1 MRAFDAEQKF
11 VDRMVFVYSHIKIYP
26 DPICRAQPALSG
38 APDTATSGQPPRDAS
53 PQGMMKSMM
62 ETNGL
67 KVQVCAIYLPGK
79 GADASSLLDGVS
91 AAAPD
96 AMGAEIV
103 APGTTVLS
111 FWETESVRAC
121 IADAGTRPLAPA
133 FVPAAAMQAF
143 DHGGPPPKT
152 SGAESAPIPSR
163 QIKTDHLSPPSGGV
177 KHEPTGNPGYGSR
190 TWRGSMISRQ
200 AERIL
205 RESS

>member
-1 MRAFDAEQKF
+1 MRKLATAAAAAIAGLALTGAAQAETPNRLLTILTTPEPQTQLMA
-11 VDRMVFVYSHIKIYP
+11 MVLTMNAIAAGAE
-26 DPICRAQPALSG
+26 AQMLLCGPAGDIALKD

-79 GADASSLLDGVS
+79 GADASILLDGVS

-111 FWETESVRAC
+111 F
-121 IADAGTRPLAPA
+121 
-133 FVPAAAMQAF
+133 
-143 DHGGPPPKT
+143 
-152 SGAESAPIPSR
+152 
-163 QIKTDHLSPPSGGV
+163 
-177 KHEPTGNPGYGSR
+177 
-190 TWRGSMISRQ
+190 
-200 AERIL
+200 
-205 RESS
+205 